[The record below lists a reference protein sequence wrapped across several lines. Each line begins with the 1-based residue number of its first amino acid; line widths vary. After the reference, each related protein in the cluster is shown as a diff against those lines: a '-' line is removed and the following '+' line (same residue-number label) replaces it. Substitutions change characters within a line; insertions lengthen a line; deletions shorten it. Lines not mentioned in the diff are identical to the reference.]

1 MDVVPENDS
10 DTTVSEV
17 AVDEIEGITPM
28 EAGLQAGDVIRSV
41 NGYPT
46 PNIYAFKEA
55 IKLVPLKVG
64 QGVMLD
70 IYRPRDKRCFYIS
83 FRLKKWDVAGR

>member
-1 MDVVPENDS
+1 
-10 DTTVSEV
+10 
-17 AVDEIEGITPM
+17 M
-28 EAGLQAGDVIRSV
+28 EAGLQAGDIIRSV
-41 NGYPT
+41 NGCPT

-55 IKLVPLKVG
+55 IKLVPLETG

-83 FRLKKWDVAGR
+83 FRLKKWDIVGR